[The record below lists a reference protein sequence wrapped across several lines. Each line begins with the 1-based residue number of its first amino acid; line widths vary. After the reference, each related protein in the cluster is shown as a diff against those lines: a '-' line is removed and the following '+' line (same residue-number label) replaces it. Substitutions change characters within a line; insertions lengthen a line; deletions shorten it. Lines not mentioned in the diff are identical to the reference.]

1 MTTGVRHWGEGPRD
15 LLMLHCSLAQG
26 AAWKGVAAALPGG
39 LRLTAP
45 DIVGH
50 GDGPAHD
57 PARDLHDQCY
67 AAVLPHLP
75 QGPFDAAGHSF
86 GATLAL
92 RLALEMPERVR
103 SLTLIEPVL
112 FAAAKGSGTFTLH
125 RSGEAGKGKAAGGDD
140 RLAATRNFLKH
151 WGSGADFDDL
161 PAHQRAYMAA
171 RIHLIDASDPALFGD
186 SAGLVPRL
194 AEVAAPTLLMA
205 GGDCLPVMTAI
216 LDRMQAEIPQST
228 RSSIPGAGH
237 MAPITHPAPVAAAIA
252 DHLARVSP

>member
-1 MTTGVRHWGEGPRD
+1 LTTGVRVWGDGPRD

-26 AAWKGVAAALPGG
+26 AAWKGVAGCLPGG

-50 GDGPAHD
+50 GTGPAHD
-57 PARDLHDQCY
+57 PVRDLHDQCY
-67 AAVLPHLP
+67 EAVLPHLP
-75 QGPFDAAGHSF
+75 PARFDAVGHSF

-92 RLALEMPERVR
+92 RLALEMPDRVR

-112 FAAAKGSGTFTLH
+112 FAAARGSGTFSPH
-125 RSGEAGKGKAAGGDD
+125 RSGQAGRGRAASGDD
-140 RLAATRNFLKH
+140 RLAATRDFLKH
-151 WGSGADFDDL
+151 WGSGAKFDDL

-171 RIHLIDASDPALFGD
+171 RIHLIDASDPALFDD

-194 AEVAAPTLLMA
+194 AQVAAPTLLMA
-205 GGDCLPVMTAI
+205 GGNCLPVITAI
-216 LDRMQAEIPQST
+216 LDRMQAEIPHTT

-237 MAPITHPAPVAAAIA
+237 MAPITHAAPVAAAIA